1 MRKTEII
8 KSSKELTKVERVAIK
23 NLSSAVRLDMETKDG
38 EHLIISPVYYVI
50 LKVSSEDK
58 EYEKIIIED
67 KNGIKYTTG
76 SETFI
81 SRFTD
86 IYDEMEGEDFNIDI
100 FSAESKKYTGKFYI
114 TCDLVA

>member
-23 NLSSAVRLDMETKDG
+23 NISNAVRLDVETKDEG
-38 EHLIISPVYYVI
+38 HIVITPEYYVI
-50 LKVSSEDK
+50 LKVSTDDK
-58 EYEKIIIED
+58 EYEKIIITD
-67 KNGIKYTTG
+67 KNGVKYTTG

-86 IYDEMEGEDFNIDI
+86 IFDEMEGEDFNIDI
-100 FSAESKKYTGKFYI
+100 FSAESKKYTGKYYI
-114 TCDLVA
+114 TCDLLA